1 MPHTPA
7 RRPATHQC
15 LRLIFVLTLIGVPLK
30 SPLASLSYD
39 LDVELRPDSGEMT
52 VTNTVT
58 VDSPVERFEFVLNA
72 GLAVDADNATLETL
86 DRSRDGLRVAYRAT
100 PQAPTDRL
108 TLRYRGR
115 PVFSDRRSMGGMPQ
129 GEVSAQGVYL
139 DAGSAW
145 YPLFAEP
152 VSAMRLAVEL
162 PDGWQSI
169 SVGRRSA
176 GESRQEWATTQP
188 HDSLYLLAAPYH
200 RYARQQGPM
209 DLSVWLLDDDPDLA
223 ERYLAVMGDYID
235 HYDAL
240 IGPYPYGKFAVVENR
255 WQTGFGMPSFT
266 LLGSRVIRLPFI
278 PFTSLPHE
286 ILHNWWGNGVWV
298 DYAEGN
304 WSEGL
309 TAYLAD
315 HWMQERRGKGHEY
328 RLKALQRYT
337 NFAAQGDDRP
347 LREFVS
353 RHNDASQ
360 SIGYSKSLM
369 LFHMLRRE
377 LGDAAFTDGLRR
389 LWHDPRFTAVGFDVA
404 LRSIIGDDPELVARA
419 LDWLAREGAPRLA
432 LDDVQVVPLD
442 DAYRLDFTL
451 HQQGPVFDLRV
462 PVAVTLAGAE
472 TAEWHRVRVDD
483 RSTRISLSLPSRP
496 LRLDVDPAYDVLRYL
511 DISEQPPA
519 LNRLFG
525 GDTWLILP
533 GDAGAAERAAW
544 QALAER
550 WQERYPRLRTV
561 ADRELGALPVD
572 ADRIVLG
579 WDNRWRGAAAR
590 ALARA
595 DQALGAQEATITGQ
609 SYARDSH
616 AVVLVNNA
624 DDGRTTG
631 FIGAPD
637 AGAIAALARKLPHY
651 GSYGRLVFDAD
662 GGRNLR
668 KDSMGSD
675 HSALSRQL
683 GDDAVG
689 LRLPGAP
696 VLGQSQR

>member
-1 MPHTPA
+1 
-7 RRPATHQC
+7 
-15 LRLIFVLTLIGVPLK
+15 
-30 SPLASLSYD
+30 
-39 LDVELRPDSGEMT
+39 MT
-52 VTNTVT
+52 VSDTVT

-72 GLAVDADNATLETL
+72 GFAVGADNATLETL

-108 TLRYRGR
+108 ILRYAGE
-115 PVFSDRRSMGGMPQ
+115 PLFSNRRSMGGMPV
-129 GEVSAQGVYL
+129 GEIGARSVYL

-152 VSAMRLAVEL
+152 VTTMQLAVDL
-162 PDGWQSI
+162 PEGWQSL
-169 SVGRRSA
+169 SVGRRDVSD
-176 GESRQEWATTQP
+176 GVQRWTTSQP
-188 HDSLYLLAAPYH
+188 HDNLYLLAAPYQRH
-200 RYARQQGPM
+200 ARRHGTV
-209 DLSVWLLDDDPDLA
+209 DLSVWLLNDDPDLA
-223 ERYLAVMGDYID
+223 DRYLAVMGDYLD
-235 HYDAL
+235 HYSAL

-266 LLGSRVIRLPFI
+266 LLGSQVMRLPFI

-298 DYAEGN
+298 DYAGGN

-337 NFAAQGDDRP
+337 NFAAEGDDRP

-377 LGDAAFTDGLRR
+377 LGDDAFTEGLQR
-389 LWHDPRFTAVGFDVA
+389 LWDNHRFTAIGFATA
-404 LRSIIGDDPELVARA
+404 LRTLIGDRPESVARA
-419 LDWLAREGAPRLA
+419 LDWLGREGAPRLGLA
-432 LDDVQVVPLD
+432 DVQTTAID
-442 DAYRLDFTL
+442 GGFRLDFSIL
-451 HQQGPVFDLRV
+451 QDGPIFDLDV
-462 PVAVTLAGAE
+462 PVAVTREGAAL
-472 TAEWHRVRVDD
+472 AEWHRVRVND
-483 RSTRISLSLPSRP
+483 RSARVSLTLPSRP
-496 LRLDVDPAYDVLRYL
+496 LRLDIDPAYDVLRHL

-525 GDTWLILP
+525 GETWLILP
-533 GDAGAAERAAW
+533 DDAAPGEQAAW
-544 QALAER
+544 QAMAER
-550 WQERYPRLRTV
+550 WQDRYPRLR
-561 ADRELGALPVD
+561 AIGDSELDALPGD

-579 WDNRWRGAAAR
+579 WNNRWRRAAAD
-590 ALARA
+590 AVARA
-595 DQALGAQEATITGQ
+595 DQALEPRVAIIAGQ
-609 SYARDSH
+609 SFAREDH

-631 FIGAPD
+631 FIGAPGP
-637 AGAIAALARKLPHY
+637 AAITALARKLPHY

-662 GGRNLR
+662 AGRNLR
-668 KDSMGSD
+668 KDSMSSD
-675 HSALSRQL
+675 HSTLSRQL
-683 GDDAVG
+683 GDSPVPLG
-689 LRLPGAP
+689 LPAPP
-696 VLGQSQR
+696 VLGQRQR